1 MEHISFSA
9 EGAIIKTARGIH
21 FRTENRCTDWKV
33 ASHFVSI
40 EKLLLLETYRNE
52 VETANARLSC
62 PVPEERYVFAAIP
75 RASLVEV
82 ALFVR
87 IKE

>member
-1 MEHISFSA
+1 M
-9 EGAIIKTARGIH
+9 IKTARGIH
-21 FRTENRCTDWKV
+21 FRPENRFTDWKV

-40 EKLLLLETYRNE
+40 EKLLWPETYRNE
-52 VETANARLSC
+52 VETANAGLSC
-62 PVPEERYVFAAIP
+62 LVPEERCIFAAIP

-82 ALFVR
+82 VVFVR